1 MFDLGKYTDAILT
14 SWGVTLGLLIAL
26 ILVSWRRSAQVK
38 KTLKAAEKRAS
49 GND

>member
-1 MFDLGKYTDAILT
+1 MLELGKYTDAILA
-14 SWGVTLGLLIAL
+14 SWAITLGLLIVL

-38 KTLKAAEKRAS
+38 KTLNAAEKRAN